1 MKISNVSQNTSFGKI
16 FQVVGDKQHMK
27 ELRSLVQQ
35 EEKKTGN
42 PTKIYDVTDIFSS
55 MPKTKE
61 ILANKDVFYVVT
73 GPDYEEDV
81 RNNDS
86 SDFLYLVSCTD
97 KIIKLGKNIKNDA
110 ICILNAI
117 KENI

>member
-1 MKISNVSQNTSFGKI
+1 MKISNISQNTNFGKI
-16 FQVVGDKQHMK
+16 FHVSGERQHMK
-27 ELRSLVQQ
+27 EFKSMIEQ
-35 EEKKTGN
+35 EEKRTGN

-61 ILANKDVFYVVT
+61 LFENKDVFYVVT
-73 GPDYEEDV
+73 GPDYEEDA

-97 KIIKLGKNIKNDA
+97 KIVKIGHNIKNDA
-110 ICILNAI
+110 ISILNAI
-117 KENI
+117 KNNI